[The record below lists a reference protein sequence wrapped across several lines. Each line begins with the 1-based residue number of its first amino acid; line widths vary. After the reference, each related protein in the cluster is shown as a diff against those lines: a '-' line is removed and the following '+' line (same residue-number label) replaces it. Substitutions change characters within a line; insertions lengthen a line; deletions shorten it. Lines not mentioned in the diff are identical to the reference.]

1 MGQKIAGGGGA
12 MKRQRLSPLSPA
24 EQAVAMR
31 HYQMIDRYIAQRAL
45 PKDEYYD
52 IVALGFLL
60 AVKKWFS
67 RPDLY
72 QYEFSTIARAS
83 MRSAVSNEK
92 RKQVRR
98 IKTVS
103 LDDPIPG
110 TDGMTW
116 ADIITEKHLVYS
128 E

>member
-1 MGQKIAGGGGA
+1 MSTPKFAGGGA

-72 QYEFSTIARAS
+72 QYEFSTIALAS

-92 RKQVRR
+92 RKQARR

-116 ADIITEKHLVYS
+116 ADIITEEHLVYS
-128 E
+128 A

>member
-1 MGQKIAGGGGA
+1 

-31 HYQMIDRYIAQRAL
+31 HYQMIDRYIAQRTL

-72 QYEFSTIARAS
+72 QYEFSTIAWAS

-92 RKQVRR
+92 RKQARR

-116 ADIITEKHLVYS
+116 ADIITEEHLVYS
-128 E
+128 A

>member
-1 MGQKIAGGGGA
+1 MGQKIAGG
-12 MKRQRLSPLSPA
+12 MKRQRLSPLLPV

-31 HYQMIDRYIAQRAL
+31 HYQMIDRYIAQQAL

-52 IVALGFLL
+52 VVAFGFLL

-72 QYEFSTIARAS
+72 QYEFSTIAWAS

-92 RKQVRR
+92 RKQATELRL
-98 IKTVS
+98 S
-103 LDDPIPG
+103 AW
-110 TDGMTW
+110 MTPSR
-116 ADIITEKHLVYS
+116 EQMG
-128 E
+128 